1 MYGIG
6 DRIVYGAQGVMEIV
20 DITEQ
25 ELGDSARKYY
35 VMKEYASASPSL
47 TYVPFDNELLI
58 AQMQPLLTKD
68 EIVAAVKAANAMG
81 ELEWIEENR
90 ARSESYKR
98 ILASAD
104 RVMML
109 AMIRSVYITGKRR
122 EEEGKKNYVAD
133 ENVMRKAEKHIN
145 VEFALV
151 LGIPESDVPAFI
163 DSI

>member
-6 DRIVYGAQGVMEIV
+6 DNVVYGAQGVMKIV

-25 ELGDSARKYY
+25 ELGDTTRRYY
-35 VMKEYASASPSL
+35 VMKEYASVSPSL
-47 TYVPFDNELLI
+47 TYVPFDNELLTS
-58 AQMQPLLTKD
+58 QMQPLLTKD
-68 EIVAAVKAANAMG
+68 EIIAAVKAANAMG
-81 ELEWIEENR
+81 TLEWIEENR

-109 AMIRSVYITGKRR
+109 VMIRSVYLTGKRR

-133 ENVMRKAEKHIN
+133 ENIMKKAEKYIN
-145 VEFALV
+145 VEFSLV